1 MAWNFR
7 SLLTKAVTNYE
18 QKEIDIESKKY
29 KRADNKNLQANPM
42 THKGADWFEYLS
54 LWRSFTGNALTD
66 TYKEPSAMTE
76 PTCPMPTPERQPVCP
91 MPTPKSLNI

>member
-29 KRADNKNLQANPM
+29 KRADNKNLQADPM
-42 THKGADWFEYLS
+42 AHKGA
-54 LWRSFTGNALTD
+54 G
-66 TYKEPSAMTE
+66 
-76 PTCPMPTPERQPVCP
+76 
-91 MPTPKSLNI
+91 